1 MSSARERTPVLANF
15 RYCLLVN
22 LGITYQ
28 LSLIRMLKMAGRFKV
43 AEWEKIIS
51 ELNRDP
57 EFYGLPEGGREAS
70 LVLASFNIRKLGKTK
85 NRERE
90 IDFLATF
97 CAKCD
102 LIAIQEVQDN
112 LEGLRSLKTRM
123 EFKIAGDNEFG
134 IVVSDITGA
143 VPGESGMAERLAFI
157 YRKRRILRMDV
168 ASDLNIDRSS
178 VFNHF
183 FDNYDLI
190 AKSHDEFEEKMQA
203 FNNGTRKTK
212 PKYVSPVFITF
223 IRSPHVVAF
232 EIPAANGKPSITL
245 EAVNAHLIYGNQKER
260 DAEFE
265 ALLDWLTH
273 RLKDQKRMMV
283 DNFVLLGDLNL
294 NFDRPVKDRKRIE
307 TRLKKLNK
315 EVFGNADRKR
325 IYFPFIDG
333 DAITGENIRT
343 NARSNQTFDQI
354 AFFLGSKEKQLP
366 NDKWRGTVDKSKPD
380 GFNYGVLNF
389 SDLFARSLKGK
400 SYSRLNKKEKAA
412 LGKQFEHS
420 VSDHMP
426 VWVRIP
432 RPGF

>member
-1 MSSARERTPVLANF
+1 
-15 RYCLLVN
+15 
-22 LGITYQ
+22 
-28 LSLIRMLKMAGRFKV
+28 
-43 AEWEKIIS
+43 
-51 ELNRDP
+51 
-57 EFYGLPEGGREAS
+57 
-70 LVLASFNIRKLGKTK
+70 
-85 NRERE
+85 
-90 IDFLATF
+90 
-97 CAKCD
+97 
-102 LIAIQEVQDN
+102 
-112 LEGLRSLKTRM
+112 
-123 EFKIAGDNEFG
+123 
-134 IVVSDITGA
+134 
-143 VPGESGMAERLAFI
+143 
-157 YRKRRILRMDV
+157 MDV
-168 ASDLNIDRSS
+168 ASDLNIDRTS
-178 VFNHF
+178 VMDHF

-190 AKSHDEFEEKMQA
+190 AKSHDEFKEKMQA
-203 FNNGTRKTK
+203 FNKGTRKTK
-212 PKYVSPVFITF
+212 PKYVSPAFITF

-232 EIPAANGKPSITL
+232 EIPAANGQSSITL

-265 ALLDWLTH
+265 ALLDWLAH

-283 DNFVLLGDLNL
+283 DNFILLGDLNL

-354 AFFLGSKEKQLP
+354 AFFLGSKEKKLP
-366 NDKWRGTVDKSKPD
+366 NDSWRGTVDKNKPD

-412 LGKQFEHS
+412 LGKLFEHS

-426 VWVRIP
+426 IWVRIP